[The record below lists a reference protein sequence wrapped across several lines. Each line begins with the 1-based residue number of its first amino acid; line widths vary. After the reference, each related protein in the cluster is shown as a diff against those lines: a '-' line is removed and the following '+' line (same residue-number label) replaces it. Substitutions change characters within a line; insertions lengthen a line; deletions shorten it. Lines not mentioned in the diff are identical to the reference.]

1 MTTRQQPDS
10 LDSPSGVL
18 AALSERQA
26 VGSQV
31 EIDKL
36 VLAVEWA
43 VMHPVESIDHAATM
57 PGTEGELAI
66 AGPGAPLVAEFC
78 VAELALVLQMYTD
91 AGRAY
96 LGDAVELRYRL
107 PKLWAVVTAGGVP
120 VWKARRIAQATQS
133 LSREAAAYVDTH
145 VAPVA
150 RSCSFAQLDRT
161 VEDAIVRFDPDQAEQ
176 RRRDAAEHRHFDI
189 DLAHVTHD
197 GTVRVDAEVDLADG
211 LDLHH
216 AITTG
221 AAQLAQLGCEESLDV
236 RRSMAAGLLARGQH
250 TLDLDTGRDLTI
262 YVHLS
267 PGDPVAGVENTRSTV
282 SVEQVKDWCSTA
294 GTKVSIRPVID
305 LNDNLVTDS
314 YTPTPRMREQAV
326 LTNPVCAFPRC
337 SRPSRRLDLDHI
349 QPWDDDG
356 ATSSDNLAPLCRRH
370 HRYKTHAGWTYP
382 RTGPNTF
389 IWATPYGYQ
398 YDTRH

>member
-1 MTTRQQPDS
+1 MTTRQHPDT
-10 LDSPSGVL
+10 LDTPSGVL
-18 AALSERQA
+18 AALAEEHTTARQA
-26 VGSQV
+26 EVNQ
-31 EIDKL
+31 L

-78 VAELALVLQMYTD
+78 VAELALVLQMSTD

-107 PKLWAVVTAGGVP
+107 PKLWAVVTSGRVP

-133 LSREAAAYVDTH
+133 LCREAAAYVDTH
-145 VAPVA
+145 LAPVA

-161 VEDAIVRFDPDQAEQ
+161 VEDALVRFDPDQAEQ

-189 DLAHVTHD
+189 DLAHLTHD

-221 AAQLAQLGCEESLDV
+221 AKALADLGCEESLDV

-250 TLDLDTGRDLTI
+250 TLDLGTTGRDLTI

-267 PGDPVAGVENTRSTV
+267 DRDEHVAGVENTRSTV
-282 SVEQVKDWCSTA
+282 SVEQVKDWCTQS
-294 GTKVSIRPVID
+294 GTRVSIRPVID
-305 LNDNLVTDS
+305 LNDNLTTDA
-314 YTPTPRMREQAV
+314 YTPTPRQREQAV

-337 SRPSRRLDLDHI
+337 
-349 QPWDDDG
+349 
-356 ATSSDNLAPLCRRH
+356 
-370 HRYKTHAGWTYP
+370 
-382 RTGPNTF
+382 
-389 IWATPYGYQ
+389 
-398 YDTRH
+398 

>member
-1 MTTRQQPDS
+1 MTTRQHRDTR
-10 LDSPSGVL
+10 DTPSGVL

-36 VLAVEWA
+36 GLAVEWA

-78 VAELALVLQMYTD
+78 VAELALVLQMSTD

-107 PKLWAVVTAGGVP
+107 PKLWAVATTGGVP

-145 VAPVA
+145 LAPVA

-161 VEDAIVRFDPDQAEQ
+161 VEDALTRFDPEEAEE
-176 RRRDAAEHRHFDI
+176 RRRDAAERRHFDI
-189 DLAHVTHD
+189 DLAHLTHD

-221 AAQLAQLGCEESLDV
+221 AAQLADLGCEESLDV

-262 YVHLS
+262 YVHLR
-267 PGDPVAGVENTRSTV
+267 DEHVAGVENTRSSV
-282 SVEQVKDWCSTA
+282 SVEQVKDWCTQS
-294 GTKVSIRPVID
+294 GTR
-305 LNDNLVTDS
+305 
-314 YTPTPRMREQAV
+314 
-326 LTNPVCAFPRC
+326 
-337 SRPSRRLDLDHI
+337 
-349 QPWDDDG
+349 
-356 ATSSDNLAPLCRRH
+356 
-370 HRYKTHAGWTYP
+370 
-382 RTGPNTF
+382 
-389 IWATPYGYQ
+389 
-398 YDTRH
+398 